1 MITPVAEQ
9 FGIIELSD
17 EIICQDELQLYHN
30 SMATKESII
39 NAAAIKLNNSEKY
52 ETFQVAN
59 RLTKLFPDWKRST
72 IYNALD
78 DMYKRNYEKDIDNDD
93 EKITLFDE
101 IFYHLIDSSDNLK
114 KFAKSVIK
122 RANESEEMKQ
132 TLTDILTD
140 SIHNMHQ
147 DELIQN
153 IKSEL
158 SKIRQLKDLAEFVK
172 TLAFES
178 QLLADKTDARQKID
192 MALKVGLKL
201 KLTQHLPRELAIKL
215 KISPKWLS
223 QIDHDET
230 ILSFIETVPNCPK
243 CAFNFSEYINNC
255 NTAQSKGLP
264 IPEIK

>member
-1 MITPVAEQ
+1 MSEQ
-9 FGIIELSD
+9 FGIMELSD

-39 NAAAIKLNNSEKY
+39 NAAAEKLNNSQKY
-52 ETFQVAN
+52 QTHQVAN
-59 RLTKLFPDWKRST
+59 RLIKLFPDWKRST
-72 IYNALD
+72 IYNALNE
-78 DMYKRNYEKDIDNDD
+78 MYKRNYEKDTDTN
-93 EKITLFDE
+93 ETITLFDE
-101 IFYHLIDSSDNLK
+101 IFYHLIDSSENLK

-140 SIHNMHQ
+140 SIHNMHK
-147 DELIQN
+147 DELIEN
-153 IKSEL
+153 FTSEL
-158 SKIRQLKDLAEFVK
+158 SKIRQLKDLVEFVK
-172 TLAFES
+172 TLAFDS

-223 QIDHDET
+223 QIDHDDS
-230 ILSFIETVPNCPK
+230 ILSFIDKVPHCPK
-243 CAFNFSEYINNC
+243 CSFNFSDYINNC
-255 NTAQSKGLP
+255 NTAESKGLP
-264 IPEIK
+264 YPVIK